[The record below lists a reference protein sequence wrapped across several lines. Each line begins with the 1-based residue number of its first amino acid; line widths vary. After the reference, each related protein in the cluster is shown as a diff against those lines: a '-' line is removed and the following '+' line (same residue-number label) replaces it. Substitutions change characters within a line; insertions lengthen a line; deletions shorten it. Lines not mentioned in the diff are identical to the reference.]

1 MPNFR
6 CFRQRKNEKSGV
18 AAAKN
23 QVYRLTKASLCR
35 GSFCFTYPI
44 RIHPTVF
51 IRLESPNFQSMPKRF
66 ENRKAASGSAVS
78 EPRLSPQ

>member
-1 MPNFR
+1 M
-6 CFRQRKNEKSGV
+6 KK
-18 AAAKN
+18 AALPPQKN

-35 GSFCFTYPI
+35 GSFCFTHAI

-66 ENRKAASGSAVS
+66 ENRKAASGLRYPNRVFLRGTA
-78 EPRLSPQ
+78 PQ